1 MKCFNDLPEDIK
13 QSLFSQLRTIW
24 THTSTA
30 IEGNTL
36 TLGETDFVISEGL
49 TISGKPLKDHRDIM
63 GHARAVDM
71 IFDLVK
77 KDEFER
83 QDLFNLH
90 LLVIAEQILDA
101 YKPVGEWKNTD
112 NSTSTV
118 INGIQGTISYSR
130 HYETPDLM
138 EKWLQMLNESVKITA
153 TDDEV
158 LDAYTRLH
166 LAFVSIHPFFD
177 GNGRIARLVSNIP
190 CLKAGFPPIVI
201 GTTSKNLYK
210 QAIAEY
216 QTAHG
221 VPTRGGELVITG
233 VHFDRFKSFCSQ
245 NWQPTIQLLNDA
257 RNLQSQ
263 RILQENEYRLASLS
277 SPP

>member
-1 MKCFNDLPEDIK
+1 MKYLDGLSEDIK
-13 QSLFSQLRTIW
+13 LSLLSQLRTLW

-49 TISGKPLKDHRDIM
+49 TISGKPLKDHRDIQ

-77 KDEFER
+77 KNKFER

-90 LLVIAEQILDA
+90 LLVIDEQILDA
-101 YKPVGEWKNTD
+101 YKPVGDWKNTD
-112 NSTSTV
+112 NSTTTV

-166 LAFVSIHPFFD
+166 LAFVSIHPFYD

-201 GTTSKNLYK
+201 NTTSKNQYK
-210 QAIAEY
+210 QTIAEY
-216 QTAHG
+216 QSTHG
-221 VPTRGGELVITG
+221 VPTRGSELVISG
-233 VHFDRFKSFCSQ
+233 AHFDGFKLFCSQ
-245 NWQPTIQLLNDA
+245 NWQPTIQLVKDA
-257 RNLQSQ
+257 YNLQNQ
-263 RILQENEYRLASLS
+263 RILQENEYRPA
-277 SPP
+277 